1 MTVGMTLGAAGWVV
15 LVLLSVGSLGALLAL
30 VAGVIC
36 IAMRSLRPQGVRI
49 LLACLVGGG
58 VGAASLPL
66 FMLALTGSAR
76 LYDAPSWYFWASGGA
91 GIVGFPVALASSLK
105 AWRRRNASGAAV

>member
-1 MTVGMTLGAAGWVV
+1 MTVGTTLSAAGWVV
-15 LVLLSVGSLGALLAL
+15 LVLLSVGSLGAVLAV
-30 VAGVIC
+30 VAGVLC
-36 IAMRSLRPQGVRI
+36 IATRSLRSQGARI
-49 LLACLVGGG
+49 LLGCLVGGG

-76 LYDAPSWYFWASGGA
+76 LYDAPSWYFWASAGA

-105 AWRRRNASGAAV
+105 ALRRRNAPGAAV